1 METFEL
7 RYFLGVARSENIH
20 TASEE
25 LHVSP
30 GSLSKAITRL
40 EEELSVKLFSRE
52 GRNIRLTDHGRLL
65 QKRASEIVQLE
76 ESTRLELAGAK
87 GSIQV
92 IISGSEALLGH
103 WAVEFTQKIKN
114 KYPLSSFEFQGS
126 NDLEAIEKVKLG
138 EAHLAFVTSDIPVG
152 SDLSSKVLGET
163 MFKTYLSQNHPLYK
177 RVKNK
182 KPISIHEILDHS
194 FVSPSHPL
202 LGKVGLKQSLDGWRD
217 DYFPRK
223 IEFLTSSLKI
233 LEGIVMSGKAIAY
246 LPEYFGSNLNLEEIK
261 ITDCPYSCS
270 QKIRVVARKPK
281 ELGWLNQIF

>member
-76 ESTRLELAGAK
+76 ESARLELAGVK

-92 IISGSEALLGH
+92 IISGSEVLLGH
-103 WAVEFTQKIKN
+103 WGVEFTQKIKT
-114 KYPLSSFEFQGS
+114 KYPLSSFEFQAS
-126 NDLEAIEKVKLG
+126 NDVEAIEKVKLG

-163 MFKTYLSQNHPLYK
+163 MFKTYLSENHPLYK
-177 RVKNK
+177 KVKNK
-182 KPISIHEILDHS
+182 KPISVHEILQHS
-194 FVSPSHPL
+194 FVSPSNPL

-217 DYFPRK
+217 DHFPRK

-233 LEGIVMSGKAIAY
+233 LEGLVMSGKAIAY